1 MHVMAYFSRCFFCV
15 FVVISFFKTSV
26 YAEIMIVDSRGVQT
40 FKQSPE
46 RVVVLN
52 WDLLE
57 QVLALDIIPLA
68 APNVAGYQQWVVNP
82 TAPNS
87 IEEIGTRAEP
97 NLGKIAQLKPD
108 VIIAASPQKD
118 LIPILERIAP
128 VIYFENFGQQD
139 DAALVAIQHFNAL
152 ATLFGKE
159 TLAQQKLHHMDL
171 QFELLRQQIKAT
183 FNTYPDVVTLRF
195 STLNSVFLYT
205 ENSTTQYVIP
215 QLGLTNPLPYPAK
228 AWGITQQRINSLQY
242 IEQGYVPYIQPFPDE
257 KKLATSVLWQAMPFV
272 QQGHVSSVPSI
283 WNYGGAM
290 SLLYMA
296 EAITDSLLAMAPQQ

>member
-1 MHVMAYFSRCFFCV
+1 MRVIAYLFHYLCWTGTVMAFL
-15 FVVISFFKTSV
+15 ITNV
-26 YAEIMIVDSRGVQT
+26 YAEITVADSRGVQS
-40 FKQSPE
+40 FKQSPQ

-57 QVLALDIIPLA
+57 QVLALDIMPLA

-82 TAPNS
+82 TAPSS

-97 NLGKIAQLKPD
+97 NLEKIARLKPD

-128 VIYFENFGQQD
+128 VIYLENFGQQD
-139 DAALVAIQHFNAL
+139 NAALVAIDHFKVL

-159 TLAQQKLHHMDL
+159 TLAQQKLQHMTFA
-171 QFELLRQQIKAT
+171 FEQLRQKIKDKFSAS
-183 FNTYPDVVTLRF
+183 PDVVALRF
-195 STLNSVFLYT
+195 STLNSVFLCT
-205 ENSTTQYVIP
+205 ENSTTQYVLT

-228 AWGITQQRINSLQY
+228 AWGVTQQRINSLQH
-242 IEQGYVPYIQPFPDE
+242 IKQGYVLYILPFPE
-257 KKLATSVLWQAMPFV
+257 ENKLAKSVLWQALLFV
-272 QQGHVSSVPSI
+272 QQGHVRSVRSI
-283 WNYGGAM
+283 WSYGGAM

-296 EAITDSLLAMAPQQ
+296 EAMTNSLLAMAPQQ

>member
-1 MHVMAYFSRCFFCV
+1 MYVMVCFFRCFLWGGA
-15 FVVISFFKTSV
+15 VIAFLITNV
-26 YAEIMIVDSRGVQT
+26 YAEITVVDSRGVQT
-40 FKQSPE
+40 FKQSPQ

-82 TAPNS
+82 MAPNS

-97 NLGKIAQLKPD
+97 NLEKIAYLKPD

-128 VIYFENFGQQD
+128 VVYLENFGQQY
-139 DAALVAIQHFNAL
+139 DAALVAIQHFNVL
-152 ATLFGKE
+152 AGLFGKE
-159 TLAQQKLHHMDL
+159 TLAKQKLLHMDL
-171 QFELLRQQIKAT
+171 QFELLRQKIKAT
-183 FNTYPDVVTLRF
+183 FNTPPDVVALRF

-205 ENSTTQYVIP
+205 ENSTTQYVLT
-215 QLGLTNPLPYPAK
+215 QLGLANPLPYPAK

-242 IEQGYVPYIQPFPDE
+242 IEEGYVLYIQPFPDE
-257 KKLATSVLWQAMPFV
+257 KKLAKSVLWQVMPFV
-272 QQGHVSSVPSI
+272 QQGRVSSVRSI

-296 EAITDSLLAMAPQQ
+296 EAMTDSLLAMAPQP

>member
-1 MHVMAYFSRCFFCV
+1 MYVIAYFLRCFFCV
-15 FVVISFFKTSV
+15 LAVLSSLTTSA
-26 YAEIMIVDSRGVQT
+26 YAEITVVDSRGVQT

-97 NLGKIAQLKPD
+97 NLEKIARLKPD

-128 VIYFENFGQQD
+128 VIYLDNFGQQD
-139 DAALVAIQHFNAL
+139 DAALVAIQHFKLL
-152 ATLFGKE
+152 ATLFEKE
-159 TLAQQKLHHMDL
+159 TLAQQKLQHMQL
-171 QFELLRQQIKAT
+171 QFEQLAEQINSA
-183 FNTYPDVVTLRF
+183 FNSSPEVVALRF

-205 ENSTTQYVIP
+205 ENSSTQYVLD
-215 QLGLTNPLPYPAK
+215 QLGLKNPLPNPAK
-228 AWGITQQRINSLQY
+228 AWGMTQQRINSLQY
-242 IEQGYVPYIQPFPDE
+242 IDKGYVLYILPFPDE
-257 KKLATSVLWQAMPFV
+257 KKLTKSVLWQAMTFV
-272 QQGHVSSVPSI
+272 QQGHVRSVRSI

-296 EAITDSLLAMAPQQ
+296 EAITESLLEMAPEQ